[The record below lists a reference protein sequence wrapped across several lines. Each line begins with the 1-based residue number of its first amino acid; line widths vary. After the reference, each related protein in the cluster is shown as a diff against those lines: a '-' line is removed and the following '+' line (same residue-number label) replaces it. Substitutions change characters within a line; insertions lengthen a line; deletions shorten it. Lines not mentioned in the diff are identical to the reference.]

1 MNKIDLEKIKSLY
14 EKIEI
19 EQTFIKQNIEILKEI
34 YNLLGKEL
42 RENDENINLNK
53 FFIEKITEVTREI
66 LDNLTVDEKLKLKQC
81 IPEVILI
88 CLLNDNEKIKK
99 VQYDGENLFDY
110 DEKLIAES
118 LKYTDN
124 EKVELVKKIKDNP
137 VFIIYVVST
146 IRRR

>member
-42 RENDENINLNK
+42 RENEENINLNK
-53 FFIEKITEVTREI
+53 FFIEKITKITREI
-66 LDNLTVDEKLKLKQC
+66 LDNLTVDEKLRLKQC

>member
-1 MNKIDLEKIKSLY
+1 MKKIDLEKIKSLY

-42 RENDENINLNK
+42 RENEENINLNK
-53 FFIEKITEVTREI
+53 FFIEKITEITREI
-66 LDNLTVDEKLKLKQC
+66 LDNLTVDEKLRLKQC

-99 VQYDGENLFDY
+99 AQYDGENLFDY

-137 VFIIYVVST
+137 VFVIYVVST